1 MLSHLQKVDVLNS
14 AEATKIKEAGRLQ
27 DQIKMLTSVVSGK
40 DAQGSDAIQEFM
52 KRSDSQVAQLILN
65 HGKMGFHQVSLF

>member
-65 HGKMGFHQVSLF
+65 HGKWDFIRFSLF